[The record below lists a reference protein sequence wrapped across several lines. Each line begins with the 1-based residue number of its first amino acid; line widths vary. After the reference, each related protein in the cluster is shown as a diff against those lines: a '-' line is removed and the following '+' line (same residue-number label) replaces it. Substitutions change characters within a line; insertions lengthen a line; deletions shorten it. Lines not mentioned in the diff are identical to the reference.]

1 MALKYPSLR
10 SGARG
15 MTMKPAEPQTLA
27 ILRLSFPTWRRFNIS
42 KISVLVSQGAQVP
55 ECAVIKKINVER
67 LKPGIFVHDFNSGW
81 LHHPFLRNKITIETD
96 ADVEKVLEYQIREVY
111 IDTERGLDIDDAQT
125 QQEVAAEIQTEIDK
139 VPAPVKKEG
148 RVPLQEEL
156 VRAKRLISAA
166 KKTTRRLMDD
176 VKLGKQIDVQQVET
190 VVDKLTESV
199 LNNKDALISLVR
211 IKQKDEYTYMHSLA
225 VSALCISFAQHLGL
239 DAAKTKQIG
248 IGGLLH
254 DFGKVKIPLEIL
266 TKPGPLTEME
276 FEIMKKHVEH
286 GECILRQTT
295 RIDESSIH
303 VTAHHHERL
312 DGTGYPEGLRGDQIS
327 LFGQMAAIVD
337 IYDALTAERCY
348 KNSLPPTEALKK
360 LFEWSDG
367 YLNRE
372 MVEQFIAHVGIY
384 PVGTLVRLRSGL
396 VGVVVDHGGKGLL
409 YPIVR
414 VLFDTR
420 RARLFRPFSL
430 DLSKK
435 ALSGESDEVV
445 SCESPARF
453 GINPDSYLI

>member
-1 MALKYPSLR
+1 M
-10 SGARG
+10 
-15 MTMKPAEPQTLA
+15 
-27 ILRLSFPTWRRFNIS
+27 
-42 KISVLVSQGAQVP
+42 
-55 ECAVIKKINVER
+55 IKKINVER
-67 LKPGIFVHDFNSGW
+67 LKAGIFVHDFNSGW
-81 LHHPFLRNKITIETD
+81 LHHPFLRNKIKIETD
-96 ADVEKVLEYQIREVY
+96 EDIEKILKFQIREVY
-111 IDTERGLDIDDAQT
+111 IDTEKGLDIVDAPT

-139 VPAPVKKEG
+139 VPAPVKKES
-148 RVPLQEEL
+148 RVSLQEEIA
-156 VRAKRLISAA
+156 RARRLITEA

-176 VKLGKQIDVQQVET
+176 VKLGKQIDVQQVENI
-190 VVDKLTESV
+190 VDKLTESV

-239 DAAKTKQIG
+239 DAAKAKQIG

-295 RIDESSIH
+295 QIDESSIH

-327 LFGQMAAIVD
+327 VFGQIAAIVD

-348 KNSLPPTEALKK
+348 KNSMPPTEALKK

-372 MVEQFIAHVGIY
+372 LFEQFIAHVGIY
-384 PVGTLVRLRSGL
+384 PIGTLVRLRSGL
-396 VGVVVDHGGKGLL
+396 VGVVVDHGEKGLL
-409 YPIVR
+409 YPVVR
-414 VLFDTR
+414 VVFDRQR
-420 RARLFRPFSL
+420 RSFVSPFAV

-435 ALSGESDEVV
+435 ARSGESDEVV
-445 SCESPARF
+445 GCESPARF
-453 GINPDSYLI
+453 GINPYSYLS